1 MGKETAMAARTLATH
16 LDELLAERRAALRTP
31 LAHNEAYMADLE
43 EEIAAYRRAAVVA
56 EVTVMALGRAAAAGK
71 LHG

>member
-1 MGKETAMAARTLATH
+1 MAARTLANH

-31 LAHNEAYMADLE
+31 LARNEAYMADLE
-43 EEIAAYRRAAVVA
+43 AEIETFRYAVVVDQVTERAVARAAVA
-56 EVTVMALGRAAAAGK
+56 GR

>member
-1 MGKETAMAARTLATH
+1 MAARTLANH

-31 LAHNEAYMADLE
+31 LARNEAYMADLDA
-43 EEIAAYRRAAVVA
+43 EIETFRYAVTLDAVTDRAVAQAAVH
-56 EVTVMALGRAAAAGK
+56 GK